1 MDCCVLLRAAR
12 FFFVA
17 AAGLL
22 LCLGTAWAQPAAAD
36 APDSVASSALP
47 APVEAALARAQ
58 LPRETLAVWVA
69 DAQDRRQP
77 PRLAYRAQAPM
88 NPASVMKLVTT
99 YAALDLLGP
108 SFTWQTPVYADG
120 AVQGGTLHG
129 NLYLRGQ
136 GDPKLVAERLWL
148 LLKRVQAQGIQRIA
162 GDIVLDRT
170 AFELPAQDPAD
181 FDNEPLRPYNAAPDA
196 LLLNYQ
202 AVAMSFIPDEAA
214 GVARIAYDLPLAGVQ
229 RQTQVPLAPAGA
241 PCGDWRAGLRA
252 ELADAQR
259 TLFRGSYPAACG
271 ERVWPVAAADPQNFA
286 AQAIAGLWRELGGK
300 LDGSVRD
307 GRVPAGLQP
316 MFSASSPTLAEVVRD
331 VNKFSNNVMAQQ
343 VFLTLALQKNG
354 VATPE
359 GARAVVRQW
368 WQERLPDTALPQPD
382 NGAGLSRSA
391 RISAQ
396 ALGRMLQSAW
406 RAPVMPE
413 LAASLPILGVDGT
426 LRRNQASAAGRAH
439 LKTGS
444 LRDVVAI
451 AGYVDAPSGRRWV
464 LVALV
469 NHPNAAAARQALERL
484 VEWVHAQP

>member
-307 GRVPAGLQP
+307 GRVPA
-316 MFSASSPTLAEVVRD
+316 T
-331 VNKFSNNVMAQQ
+331 
-343 VFLTLALQKNG
+343 T
-354 VATPE
+354 
-359 GARAVVRQW
+359 
-368 WQERLPDTALPQPD
+368 
-382 NGAGLSRSA
+382 
-391 RISAQ
+391 
-396 ALGRMLQSAW
+396 
-406 RAPVMPE
+406 
-413 LAASLPILGVDGT
+413 
-426 LRRNQASAAGRAH
+426 
-439 LKTGS
+439 
-444 LRDVVAI
+444 AI
-451 AGYVDAPSGRRWV
+451 ARRAKSPPTKNEPVW
-464 LVALV
+464 ASM
-469 NHPNAAAARQALERL
+469 PM
-484 VEWVHAQP
+484 P